1 MAAVTLSTT
10 TNGTTGTATSVID
23 LEGVSI
29 GYGSEAPPVLVDV
42 NLSVERGSFVA
53 IVGPSGVGKSTL
65 LRVVAGLHT
74 ARSGGVVI
82 HQDQR
87 PGHRPV
93 GLVFQ
98 DARLLPWRRVVRNVE
113 FGLEGLPVSRDER
126 RRRAEAALK
135 LVRLDGY
142 ARRWPYELSGGQRQR
157 VGIAR
162 AMAVDPDI
170 LLMDEPFG
178 ALDAITRN
186 NLQDELRRIHQETGK
201 TILFVTHDLEEAVHL
216 ADRIIVLGGTPARVV
231 RDVRNSAGR
240 DGSVFRSQ
248 VDQLRSEIADNY
260 SI

>member
-1 MAAVTLSTT
+1 MAAVKGAPAS
-10 TNGTTGTATSVID
+10 GAAVID
-23 LEGVSI
+23 LKNVSI
-29 GYGSEAPPVLVDV
+29 GYGKDAPPVLVDV
-42 NLSVERGSFVA
+42 DLSVERGSFVA

-65 LRVVAGLHT
+65 LRVVAGLHK
-74 ARSGGVVI
+74 ARTGGVVI
-82 HQDQR
+82 HQDPR
-87 PGHRPV
+87 PAHRPV

-98 DARLLPWRRVVRNVE
+98 DARLLPWRRVVKNVQL
-113 FGLEGLPVSRDER
+113 GLEGLPVTGAER
-126 RRRAEAALK
+126 LRRAEEALK

-186 NLQDELRRIHQETGK
+186 NLQDELRRIHRETGK

-240 DGSVFRSQ
+240 DGAVFREQ
-248 VDQLRSEIADNY
+248 VEQLRLEIADNY

>member
-1 MAAVTLSTT
+1 MAAV
-10 TNGTTGTATSVID
+10 NGSSVID
-23 LEGVSI
+23 LHDVSI
-29 GYGSEAPPVLVDV
+29 GYGPDAPPVLVDV
-42 NLSVERGSFVA
+42 SLSVERGSFVA

-74 ARSGGVVI
+74 ARTGAVTI
-82 HQDQR
+82 HQDPR
-87 PGHRPV
+87 PAHRPV

-98 DARLLPWRRVVRNVE
+98 DARLLPWRRVVKNVQL
-113 FGLEGLPVSRDER
+113 GLEGLPVSRADR
-126 RRRAEAALK
+126 LRRAEDALK

-186 NLQDELRRIHQETGK
+186 NLQDELRRIHRETGK

-216 ADRIIVLGGTPARVV
+216 ADRIIVLGGSPARVV
-231 RDVRNSAGR
+231 RDVQNSAGR
-240 DGSVFRSQ
+240 DGAVFRDQ
-248 VDQLRSEIADNY
+248 VEKLRLEIADNY

>member
-1 MAAVTLSTT
+1 MAAVTLSK
-10 TNGTTGTATSVID
+10 TAASSVID
-23 LEGVSI
+23 LEDVSI
-29 GYGSEAPPVLVDV
+29 GYGSDAPPVLVDV
-42 NLSVERGSFVA
+42 NLSIERGSFVA

-74 ARSGGVVI
+74 ARSGGVTI
-82 HQDQR
+82 HQDKR

-98 DARLLPWRRVVRNVE
+98 DSRLLPWRRVIRNVE
-113 FGLEGLPVSRDER
+113 FGLEGLPVGRDER
-126 RRRAEAALK
+126 RQRAEAALK

-178 ALDAITRN
+178 ALDAITRH

-201 TILFVTHDLEEAVHL
+201 TVLFVTHDLEEAVHL

-240 DGSVFRSQ
+240 DGSVFRDQ
-248 VDQLRSEIADNY
+248 VEQLRSEIADNY

>member
-1 MAAVTLSTT
+1 MAA
-10 TNGTTGTATSVID
+10 VID

-29 GYGSEAPPVLVDV
+29 GYGADAPPVLVDV
-42 NLSVERGSFVA
+42 SLSVERGSFVA

-65 LRVVAGLHT
+65 LRVVAGLHK
-74 ARSGGVVI
+74 ARGGSVVI

-87 PGHRPV
+87 PAHRPV

-98 DARLLPWRRVVRNVE
+98 DARLLPWRRVVKNVQL
-113 FGLEGLPVSRDER
+113 GLEGLPVSRADR
-126 RRRAEAALK
+126 LRRADEALK

-186 NLQDELRRIHQETGK
+186 NLQDELRRIHRETGK

-216 ADRIIVLGGTPARVV
+216 ADRIIVLGGSPARVV
-231 RDVRNSAGR
+231 RDVKNNAGR
-240 DGSVFRSQ
+240 DGVVFRDQ
-248 VDQLRSEIADNY
+248 VEKLRLEIADNY

>member
-1 MAAVTLSTT
+1 MATVKEAPAR
-10 TNGTTGTATSVID
+10 GAAVID
-23 LEGVSI
+23 LKNVSI
-29 GYGSEAPPVLVDV
+29 GYGADAPPVLVDV
-42 NLSVERGSFVA
+42 DLSVERGSFVA

-65 LRVVAGLHT
+65 LRVVAGLHK
-74 ARSGGVVI
+74 ARTGGVTI
-82 HQDQR
+82 HQDPR
-87 PGHRPV
+87 PAHRPV

-98 DARLLPWRRVVRNVE
+98 DARLLPWRRVVKNVQL
-113 FGLEGLPVSRDER
+113 GLEGLPVTRAER
-126 RRRAEAALK
+126 LRRAEDALK

-186 NLQDELRRIHQETGK
+186 NLQDELRRIHRETGK

-231 RDVRNSAGR
+231 RDVPNSAGR
-240 DGSVFRSQ
+240 DGSVFREQ
-248 VDQLRSEIADNY
+248 VEQLRLEIADNY